1 LNPSRGLWANK
12 SLAAST
18 RRTEATQRRRGTTP
32 AWPTRAA
39 HGAFGYA
46 LLTLSCLLAFGC
58 RSQLTPHLNAGNVAK
73 QINTIVVSGVLPEL
87 RWPNFG
93 ADRKDVQKVYEAI
106 QYAPV
111 WVHKGHATSQALA
124 VISALE
130 SSQQKG
136 LNPEDYD
143 ASLWPARLEALK
155 AAPDNTD
162 TVAHFDAA
170 LTVSTLRYLSNL
182 RVGRLNPKPVAFSIT
197 LDKENFD
204 LPQFLVQKVLTSGTI
219 TQVLNEIE
227 PQYLG
232 YKRAEAVLQTYQVLA
247 SQDHSEPLPDVQ
259 RTVTTGDAYS
269 STEHLDQRLRLLG
282 DLPNP
287 AAAIPN
293 EGVYSK
299 RLAAEVKHFQS
310 RHGLTADGRLDKETL
325 RELNTPLSDRVLQLR
340 NSLERWRWLPADYP
354 ESPVIVNIPG
364 FMLRVFSGDH
374 QVAMRMRV
382 VVGKALRH
390 QTPVFAKN
398 MKYIIFRPYWN
409 IPLDIT
415 RTDVV
420 PGIRRNSHYL
430 ARKGFEV
437 TDQTGR
443 VITRGAVR
451 ASTLAQVKSGRLMVR
466 QRPGP
471 SNSLGL
477 VKFMFP
483 NEYDV
488 YLHST
493 PAPELFKRSRRD
505 FSHGCIR
512 VEKPEELA
520 AWLLRDQPKWTL
532 ENIKAAMQSGPNNQ
546 QVNLSTPVPVL
557 IVYLTAVIEEN
568 NEVSFFD
575 DIYGYDTS
583 FNNALAKGQYSH

>member
-1 LNPSRGLWANK
+1 
-12 SLAAST
+12 
-18 RRTEATQRRRGTTP
+18 
-32 AWPTRAA
+32 
-39 HGAFGYA
+39 
-46 LLTLSCLLAFGC
+46 LTH
-58 RSQLTPHLNAGNVAK
+58 QLNAGDVAK
-73 QINTIVVSGVLPEL
+73 QINTIVVSGTLPEL
-87 RWPNFG
+87 RGPNFS
-93 ADRKDVQKVYEAI
+93 ANRQDIQKVYEAI
-106 QYAPV
+106 QYAPA
-111 WVHKGHATSQALA
+111 WVHEGHATSQALA

-130 SSQQKG
+130 SSQTKG

-143 ASLWPARLEALK
+143 ASLWPARLKALN
-155 AAPDNTD
+155 AAPNNTE

-170 LTVSTLRYLSNL
+170 LTVSTIRYLSNL
-182 RVGRLNPKPVAFSIT
+182 RDGRLNPKPRAFSIT
-197 LDKENFD
+197 LDKDPYD
-204 LPQFLVQKVLTSGTI
+204 LPRFLVQKVLTSGTI
-219 TQVLNEIE
+219 TQVLNEVE

-232 YKRAEAVLQTYQVLA
+232 YKRTEAVLQTYQVLA
-247 SQDHSEPLPDVQ
+247 SQEHSEPLPDGQ

-269 STEHLDQRLRLLG
+269 SAEQLDKRLRLLG
-282 DLPNP
+282 DLPQQ
-287 AAAIPN
+287 ASGIPN
-293 EGVYSK
+293 EAVYSK
-299 RLAAEVKHFQS
+299 RLAAAVRHFQS

-325 RELNTPLSDRVLQLR
+325 RQLNTRLSDRVLQLQD
-340 NSLERWRWLPADYP
+340 SLERWRWLPADYP
-354 ESPVIVNIPG
+354 ESPVMVNIPG

-374 QVAMRMRV
+374 HVAMRMKV

-420 PGIRRNSHYL
+420 PGIRKNPHYL

-437 TDQTGR
+437 TDQKGR
-443 VITRGAVR
+443 VITRGAVG
-451 ASTLAQVKSGRLMVR
+451 AATLAQMKSGKLMVR

-493 PAPELFKRSRRD
+493 PAPQLFKRSRRD

-512 VEKPEELA
+512 VEMPAELA
-520 AWLLRDQPKWTL
+520 AWLLRDQPKWAL

-546 QVNLSTPVPVL
+546 QVNLSTPVPVV
-557 IVYLTAVIEEN
+557 IVYLTAVVDEN
-568 NEVSFFD
+568 NEVYFFN
-575 DIYGYDTS
+575 DIYGHDTS
-583 FNNALAKGQYSH
+583 LNNALAKGQYTH